1 MTTVGWFLILMGA
14 LVLRQV
20 VKGRIMDT
28 PDDLS
33 DAFLAIVSGDTK
45 GLTEVLSRTGDFN
58 KFDQAVIAEGMGDA
72 TVGGDTDTGKYKLS
86 SKTKPHVVAVINTLG
101 PKFGIKTVYGWSAT
115 GSVSSSDHPK
125 GLAGDFMIN
134 NIPNGKDVGD
144 KLAAYA
150 VANASTLGIT
160 YVIWYKRIW
169 NPSQGWHDYS
179 GPRDHTD
186 HVHISFKDK

>member
-1 MTTVGWFLILMGA
+1 MTTVAWFLILMGA

-20 VKGRIMDT
+20 VKGRVMET
-28 PDDLS
+28 TQDLS

-45 GLTEVLSRTGDFN
+45 GLNAVLARTGDFN
-58 KFDQAVIAEGMGDA
+58 KFDQAEIAEGMGDA
-72 TVGGDTDTGKYKLS
+72 GPGGDTDTGKYKLS
-86 SKTKPHVVAVINTLG
+86 SKTKPHVVAAINTLG
-101 PKFGIKTVYGWSAT
+101 PMFGIKTVYGWSAT
-115 GSVSSSDHPK
+115 GSVATSDHPK
-125 GLAGDFMIN
+125 GLAGDFMTSS
-134 NIPNGKDVGD
+134 KEVGD

-150 VANASTLGIT
+150 VANAAKFGIT

-169 NPSQGWHDYS
+169 TPSQGWHEYT